1 MTSTAEQLES
11 SCRLFFPRLRAKKRP
26 KRKEN
31 TGEKKRTLP
40 LAAPA
45 LSQAV
50 HLTLLLPPGPQVSG
64 LDCAWAQ
71 SSMLFKQTNASLEIP
86 VAPAVSHLEILIGH
100 KLNLGVCLLTF

>member
-1 MTSTAEQLES
+1 METQ
-11 SCRLFFPRLRAKKRP
+11 KKELN
-26 KRKEN
+26 KTKQKKKKGKEN
-31 TGEKKRTLP
+31 TEKKETLP

-71 SSMLFKQTNASLEIP
+71 SSVLFKQTNASFEMP
-86 VAPAVSHLEILIGH
+86 VAPAVSHLGILIGH
-100 KLNLGVCLLTF
+100 KLNLGVCLLTL